1 MVRLDGRKTPRAVMV
16 SKSAALDP
24 KHLFSPPIMMTVVLL
39 LPLVDK
45 LSKSTHNIFFFSF
58 LFAPC
63 HVDGFHLIGSCFEIS
78 ASTSTQLYPKTTS
91 SYSG

>member
-24 KHLFSPPIMMTVVLL
+24 KHLFAPPTMMTVVLL

-45 LSKSTHNIFFFSF
+45 
-58 LFAPC
+58 
-63 HVDGFHLIGSCFEIS
+63 
-78 ASTSTQLYPKTTS
+78 
-91 SYSG
+91 